1 MFPIISYLYRYAPLL
16 RYSIYVPFSDVVTFI
31 VLIVKEVLLVFVIS
45 CILFYL
51 RYIEWVM
58 QALCNN
64 VLRLLLTHSI
74 INTCVLC
81 FLHRGEYIKK

>member
-1 MFPIISYLYRYAPLL
+1 
-16 RYSIYVPFSDVVTFI
+16 
-31 VLIVKEVLLVFVIS
+31 LVFVIS

-51 RYIEWVM
+51 KYIEWVM